1 MSHAAATLVSVIA
14 SGEPSKT
21 PFYIAG
27 GGLVVWAVI
36 LAAIGL
42 NRPDFPGSLTRSRLV
57 MLISFV
63 LVATAMALA
72 VATSAKRQN
81 NAAEVAKGQKAED
94 RVYAQTNAQVAPP
107 APAAPAAKPAAPS
120 KGPLALAADP
130 GGQLKYDQTSLTA
143 KAGRVEIDFTN
154 KSPVPHDVYV
164 AKGAQVL
171 GKSPIINGKSTKL
184 TAKLTPGTYAFY
196 CSVDGHRQAG
206 MQGTLTVQ

>member
-1 MSHAAATLVSVIA
+1 MSHAAAMLVSVIA

-27 GGLVVWAVI
+27 GALAIWAVI

-42 NRPDFPGSLTRSRLV
+42 QRQNFPGSLSKSRLV
-57 MLISFV
+57 MLISVV
-63 LVATAMALA
+63 LVGTTMALA
-72 VATSAKRQN
+72 VATSAKREN
-81 NAAEVAKGQKAED
+81 NAAEVAKGQTTGD

-130 GGQLKYDQTSLTA
+130 TGQLKFDQTSLSA
-143 KAGRVEIDFTN
+143 KAGNVEIDFTN
-154 KSPVPHDVYV
+154 KSPLPHDVTV
-164 AKGAQVL
+164 AKGSKVL
-171 GKSPIINGKSTKL
+171 GQSPIITGKSTKL
-184 TAKLTPGTYAFY
+184 TAKLTPGTYVFY
-196 CSVDGHRQAG
+196 CSVTGHRQAG